1 MSTKTKQRINLETN
15 DKIMKQEIVVRMWA
29 AAPCVK
35 DRLEFLSEYALS
47 PCWGDNDMV
56 EDDELC
62 ERAKACGHIW
72 DVAHM
77 SITEIREAAGLSR
90 AMLSK
95 RLAIPQSTI
104 QSWESGEECP
114 GHVRFMAALLVGI
127 LDKHDYISI
136 SADMQEIVVEMW
148 ADAPCVKDRGE
159 FLSEWALSSCWGD
172 NDMAEGDELC
182 ERAKACGHIWDVA
195 HMSIKEIREAA
206 GMSQAMLSKRLAIPQ
221 STIQSWEAG
230 EECPDYV
237 RFMVA
242 LLTGVITTSN

>member
-62 ERAKACGHIW
+62 ERAKACGH
-72 DVAHM
+72 V
-77 SITEIREAAGLSR
+77 
-90 AMLSK
+90 
-95 RLAIPQSTI
+95 
-104 QSWESGEECP
+104 
-114 GHVRFMAALLVGI
+114 
-127 LDKHDYISI
+127 
-136 SADMQEIVVEMW
+136 
-148 ADAPCVKDRGE
+148 
-159 FLSEWALSSCWGD
+159 
-172 NDMAEGDELC
+172 
-182 ERAKACGHIWDVA
+182 WDVA

-221 STIQSWEAG
+221 PTIWAWEAG